1 MHIGSFSR
9 SRDAGKKV
17 YFFIFIRA
25 ASGGRTDMRSDS
37 VIRLMLVDD
46 HAVVRSGYKR
56 FFELE
61 QDLRVVAEASCG
73 EDAYALLSRID
84 ADLVMLDLEMPGQG
98 GFETLRKIAIRYPK
112 QKVLVFTLHENVSIA
127 RQALQRGACGY
138 LTKRMAPE
146 RIVAAI
152 RDACRGGTPLDPQVE
167 ADLQQAGRKPCAHD
181 LLLPREFEVF
191 LLLAAGQSVESI
203 GSLLCM
209 SLRTVHNYQAILR
222 RKMGLPNQIAF
233 RRYAIRHRLIADS
246 L

>member
-1 MHIGSFSR
+1 
-9 SRDAGKKV
+9 
-17 YFFIFIRA
+17 
-25 ASGGRTDMRSDS
+25 MRSDS

-46 HAVVRSGYKR
+46 HAVVLAGYKR

-61 QDLRVVAEASCG
+61 PDLRVVAEASCG

-98 GFETLRKIAIRYPK
+98 GFETLRKIAMRYPK

-146 RIVAAI
+146 QIVAAI

-167 ADLQQAGRKPCAHD
+167 ADLRQASREPRAHD

-191 LLLAAGQSVESI
+191 LLLAAGESVEAI
-203 GSLLCM
+203 GRRLCM

-222 RKMGLPNQIAF
+222 RKMALPNQIAF
-233 RRYAIRHRLIADS
+233 RRYAILHGLLADS